1 MYMILLTLT
10 CVTVA
15 RAEVSTDVQEWH
27 IVRCLGSISQ
37 RYFSAGETLAMSL
50 HEGALHT
57 SGRRSENFTNFG
69 RVSIEIVGYISEE
82 MHQSGTRSVF
92 ISNVFTDYNPTDWN
106 SNHKPESYLLL
117 TPSSCNHESDIV
129 QSVRSQLK
137 RLSSYHEWNP
147 RARFVVTV
155 MNISFK
161 YNAEKLSQRILVEL
175 WKRKILNAIV
185 LIPLTNTSQ
194 SQDATG
200 TRRRSDG
207 LIMEVP
213 ALGIYTWF
221 PYRGPNRCSVVDE
234 AVLLDVWIMEGEGNF
249 VRNSFFF
256 PKKAYDNFHGCELR
270 VATRVKYYREE
281 NITQNSGNNTG
292 VTFDEHFEIRILKL
306 LTKSSNFTLLF
317 LQHIKNFLEVK
328 EESGNYTG
336 YTGLLMNDEAD
347 IAVGGIIRT
356 GVLTNLVD
364 VTISYWKVRWQWYVP
379 CPVKFPGWQ
388 SISRIFSL
396 SGWLCIFLAAMLA
409 HIVIVFLA
417 RFRIQENESFKR
429 FVDAVLD
436 VWALILGVSILS
448 LPRTSPLRLFLSAW
462 MCYSLAIN
470 TVFQAYLTTYL
481 VDPGFEKSITSIE
494 EVFTSGTKY
503 GFSSTYF
510 DRNFN
515 DKADPKD
522 LEILGNRID
531 CVDMVTCLLWTAKYR
546 NFSTICNPGLVEY
559 LYYGSKYS
567 DKFRGYLL
575 CELKEMPVLVTD
587 LLMVVQKGS
596 IFLGRLNE
604 IIYRLVESG
613 ISTYLVKVSSETRK
627 FFKAISIASKT
638 LADEYHA
645 LTMSNMQSAF
655 YLLLFGHSL
664 GLMSF
669 LMEMLYFKIHL

>member
-15 RAEVSTDVQEWH
+15 RADVSTDVQEWH
-27 IVRCLGSISQ
+27 IVRCLRSISQ
-37 RYFSAGETLAMSL
+37 RSFSTGETLAMSL
-50 HEGALHT
+50 HEEALHA
-57 SGRRSENFTNFG
+57 SGRRSENFTHLG
-69 RVSIEIVGYISEE
+69 RVSSDVVGYIFEE
-82 MHQSGTRSVF
+82 MHQSESRNVV
-92 ISNVFTDYNPTDWN
+92 ISNIFTDVDPTEWN
-106 SNHKPESYLLL
+106 SNHKPQSYLLL

-129 QSVRSQLK
+129 QSVKSQLK
-137 RLSSYHEWNP
+137 RLNSYPEWNP

-185 LIPLTNTSQ
+185 LTPLTNTSQ
-194 SQDATG
+194 SQVATG
-200 TRRRSDG
+200 TRRRPDG
-207 LIMEVP
+207 LVMEVP

-221 PYRGPNRCSVVDE
+221 PYQGPNRCSVVGE
-234 AVLLDVWIMEGEGNF
+234 AVLLDMWIMEGEGNF
-249 VRNSFFF
+249 VRNSIFF
-256 PKKAYDNFHGCELR
+256 PKKSYDTFHGCELR
-270 VATRVKYYREE
+270 VAAKVTDFRLE
-281 NITQNSGNNTG
+281 NTTQNSANNTEHI
-292 VTFDEHFEIRILKL
+292 FDEHFEIKFLKL
-306 LTKSSNFTLLF
+306 ISRTMNFTPIF
-317 LQHIKNFLEVK
+317 LPQIKNFRKVQ
-328 EESGNYTG
+328 EESGKYIG
-336 YTGLLMNDEAD
+336 YTGLLMNDKAD

-356 GVLTNLVD
+356 VISTNLTD
-364 VTISYWKVRWQWYVP
+364 VTRSYWKVRWQWFVP

-388 SISRIFSL
+388 SIFRIFSL

-417 RFRIQENESFKR
+417 RFQIQENESFKR

-448 LPRTSPLRLFLSAW
+448 LPRTNPLRLFLSAW

-494 EVFTSGTKY
+494 GVFTSGTKY

-510 DRNFN
+510 DRNFK
-515 DKADPKD
+515 DKANSKD
-522 LEILGNRID
+522 VEILGNRID
-531 CVDMVTCLLWTAKYR
+531 CDDMVTCLLWTAKYR
-546 NFSTICNPGLVEY
+546 NISSISNPVFVEY

-567 DKFRGYLL
+567 DKFRGYRP

-587 LLMVVQKGS
+587 LLMAVQKGS
-596 IFLGRLNE
+596 IFLDRVNE

-613 ISTYLVKVSSETRK
+613 ISTYLVKISSEGRK
-627 FFKAISIASKT
+627 YLNAISSASKT
-638 LADEYHA
+638 VADEYHA
-645 LTMSNMQSAF
+645 LTMNNMQPAF
-655 YLLLFGHSL
+655 YLLFLGHCL
-664 GLMSF
+664 GLISF
-669 LMEMLYFKIHL
+669 LMEMLFFKMHL